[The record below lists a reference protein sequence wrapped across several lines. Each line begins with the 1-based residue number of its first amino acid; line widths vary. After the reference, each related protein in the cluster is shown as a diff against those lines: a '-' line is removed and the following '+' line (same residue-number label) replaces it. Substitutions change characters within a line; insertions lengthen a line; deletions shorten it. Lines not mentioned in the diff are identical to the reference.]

1 MRPASPPIDDPS
13 DLVVV
18 TGMSVWTCFGR
29 GVEPLMQAIQSG
41 RRELRPLIGIDAED
55 RWFLAK
61 TAMQIPPPAELD
73 CALDGLP
80 RRIDRHR
87 WPAALAVET
96 ALDAVLAAERPHT
109 CYSPPRLAV
118 CSGTSHGSNHGLLE
132 HLAQAHRGE
141 APDPALLADTPAIIA
156 LEIAARLGACGPALT
171 FNTACSAGLNAIGQA
186 AHLLRAGRADCVIA
200 GGHDAFS
207 FLSFAGFTS
216 LRALDPA
223 GARPFDRERAGLSLG
238 DGAAYLVL
246 ERLVDARRRGAP
258 ILAELRGYGCVGEG
272 YHPTAPDPRGEGV
285 FRAMSS
291 ALARDPAPHQ
301 LALVSAHG
309 TGTPANDAAELTA
322 VERLLEAL
330 AAAGSAPLQPVPVV
344 SLKSQTG
351 HSLGA
356 AGAVQAA
363 AAIAC
368 MRAGLVPGTI
378 GLSAPIA
385 HGPRVALPAAPRPG
399 PLPLVLC
406 NALGFAGSVAS
417 IALRSPGSST

>member
-1 MRPASPPIDDPS
+1 MRSTSPGTDDAD
-13 DLVVV
+13 DLIVV

-29 GVEPLMQAIQSG
+29 GVDPLLGAIHSG
-41 RRELRPLIGIDAED
+41 RRELHPVLGVDTSD

-61 TAMQIPPPAELD
+61 TAMQIPPPAELRS
-73 CALDGLP
+73 ALSGQL
-80 RRIDRHR
+80 RAVDRHR

-96 ALDAVLAAERPHT
+96 ALDAVLAAERPHDHYT
-109 CYSPPRLAV
+109 PHRLAV

-132 HLAQAHRGE
+132 HLSQAHRGE
-141 APDPALLADTPAIIA
+141 RPDPALLADTPAIIA
-156 LEIAARLGACGPALT
+156 LEIAAQLGACGPALT

-223 GARPFDRERAGLSLG
+223 GTRPFDQDRAGLSLG

-246 ERLVDARRRGAP
+246 ERAADAHRRGAP

-272 YHPTAPDPRGEGV
+272 HHPTAPDPQGEGV
-285 FRAMSS
+285 LRAMSL

-322 VERLLEAL
+322 IERLLGQL
-330 AAAGSAPLQPVPVV
+330 AAAGSAPQGPVAVV

-368 MRAGLVPGTI
+368 MRADLVPGTI
-378 GLSAPIA
+378 GLTNPIA
-385 HGPRVALPAAPRPG
+385 HGARVALPAAPRPG

-417 IALRSPGSST
+417 IALRRPGSAT